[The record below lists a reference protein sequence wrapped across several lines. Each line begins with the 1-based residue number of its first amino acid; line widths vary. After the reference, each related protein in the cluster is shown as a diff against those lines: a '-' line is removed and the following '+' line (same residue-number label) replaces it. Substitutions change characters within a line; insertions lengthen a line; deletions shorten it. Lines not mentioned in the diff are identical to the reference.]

1 MTNHIHKSL
10 IRMATCLVVGLS
22 LCLICTQASAVKFSQ
37 DELEKLKSGKL
48 VRQKLPTS
56 GKDGFYGGSSF
67 AMVKAPVDVVWK
79 AIQDFRSYTKIFPN
93 TTEAT
98 EMSRKGDRS
107 MVRLR
112 LGHPLVNLQYHVE
125 LGRDADKRIM
135 SFKLIKKMPN
145 DINSI
150 RGYWRLFPQKDG
162 HTLIAYVVAVEV
174 PMGLVNLAGPDLE
187 RRSFNALLGIPG
199 DLRRWVEGP
208 GGKKYYR
215 KK

>member
-1 MTNHIHKSL
+1 MQ
-10 IRMATCLVVGLS
+10 V
-22 LCLICTQASAVKFSQ
+22 
-37 DELEKLKSGKL
+37 LKS
-48 VRQKLPTS
+48 QKRLKEAFTI
-56 GKDGFYGGSSF
+56 
-67 AMVKAPVDVVWK
+67 VKAPVDVVWK
-79 AIQDFRSYTKIFPN
+79 AIQDFGIYSRMFPN

-98 EMSRKGDRS
+98 ELSRKGDKS

-125 LGRDADKRIM
+125 IGRDDTKKMM

-162 HTLIAYVVAVEV
+162 RTLIAYAVAVEV
-174 PMGLVNLAGPDLE
+174 PMGLVNLAGSDLE

-199 DLRRWVEGP
+199 DVRRWVEGP
-208 GGKKYYR
+208 NGKKYY
-215 KK
+215 KKN